1 MEKLK
6 GYAVQCKDKKTGEIY
21 YVYSGYRKA
30 SIYNA
35 ICQNKKKAE
44 TYLFEDDYDSP
55 YETRKIVEVEII
67 VKD

>member
-21 YVYSGYRKA
+21 YAYSGYRKA
-30 SIYNA
+30 SIYGA
-35 ICQNKKKAE
+35 IFKSKKKAE
-44 TYLFEDDYDSP
+44 TYLFDGWYDSP

-67 VKD
+67 IKD